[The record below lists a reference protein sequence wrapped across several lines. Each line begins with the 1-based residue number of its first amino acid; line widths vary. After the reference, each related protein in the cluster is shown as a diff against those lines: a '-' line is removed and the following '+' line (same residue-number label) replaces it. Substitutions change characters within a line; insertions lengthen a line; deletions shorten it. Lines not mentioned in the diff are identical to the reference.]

1 MKYIFLLSKEHTIGG
16 GKNPK
21 SCIWHQNVKGQWPR
35 VTNMKIFKD
44 IKRAVKEV
52 TLNKII
58 KITKIKCR
66 GMGTIFKLS
75 RKKVSW

>member
-1 MKYIFLLSKEHTIGG
+1 
-16 GKNPK
+16 
-21 SCIWHQNVKGQWPR
+21 
-35 VTNMKIFKD
+35 MKIFKD

-75 RKKVSW
+75 RKFHDR